1 MADNITADAGP
12 AQKLGLAMC
21 VALVMGNMIGSG
33 VFLLPAS
40 LAPFGWNGVAGW
52 VITIVG
58 ALALALVL
66 ARLTIA
72 FPQASGPTAF
82 VQLAFGRIP
91 SFMIGWAYWVSVWTA
106 NVTLAVA
113 AVSFLSLF
121 VPALGDHMALSTI
134 ALIWIVTAINWRGA
148 RAAGR
153 FQVVTLL
160 IKLIPLLTVMI
171 LVPIAFG
178 SPTPV
183 VTTPFPAEGLSLTA
197 VSGSAILTLWALLGF
212 ESASV
217 AADKVESPVVTIP
230 RATIIGTLATG
241 IIYLIVCSAVALM
254 LPAAD
259 VAKSDAPFALFVE
272 TYWGHGPAL
281 FIAAF
286 AAISAMGALNGF
298 TLIQAELPATLARQ
312 GLFPAWFAR
321 TNSHGT
327 PVAGLVI
334 ASTLAT
340 ACVLLNSNKSTAEMF
355 TFMAILS
362 TSVTLWLYL
371 SCAAAALWL
380 RVAIPVAALGVAYS
394 VWTLWGAGLDVS
406 AMSLILMAVGLPLYW
421 WTRGATRA
429 STPSEGEQAPV
440 V

>member
-1 MADNITADAGP
+1 MAETTTASVRP

-52 VITIVG
+52 VITIMG
-58 ALALALVL
+58 ALALAVVL
-66 ARLTIA
+66 ARLTVA

-121 VPALGDHMALSTI
+121 VPALGQHMALSTL

-171 LVPIAFG
+171 LAPLAFG

-183 VTTPFPAEGLSLTA
+183 VTTPFPAEGLSITA

-212 ESASV
+212 ESASI
-217 AADKVESPVVTIP
+217 ATDKVKDPVVTIP
-230 RATIIGTLATG
+230 RATIIGTLTTG
-241 IIYLIVCSAVALM
+241 ILYLIVCSAVALM
-254 LPAAD
+254 LPAAE
-259 VAKSDAPFALFVE
+259 VARSDAPFALFVE

-286 AAISAMGALNGF
+286 AAISAIGALNGF

-312 GLFPAWFAR
+312 GLFPARFAR
-321 TNSHGT
+321 TNRHGT
-327 PVAGLVI
+327 PVAALLI
-334 ASTLAT
+334 ASSLAS
-340 ACVLLNSNKSTAEMF
+340 ACVILNSNKSTAEMF

-371 SCAAAALWL
+371 SCAAAALRL
-380 RVAIPVAALGVAYS
+380 RVGIPAAAIGLAYS
-394 VWTLWGAGLDVS
+394 VWTLWGAGIWVS
-406 AMSLILMAVGLPLYW
+406 TLSLILMAAGLPLYW
-421 WTRGATRA
+421 WTRESAPTSAPFG
-429 STPSEGEQAPV
+429 SEETPVA
-440 V
+440 

>member
-1 MADNITADAGP
+1 MADTTTARVRP

-52 VITIVG
+52 VITIMG
-58 ALALALVL
+58 ALALAVVL
-66 ARLTIA
+66 ARLTVA
-72 FPQASGPTAF
+72 VPQASGPTAF

-121 VPALGDHMALSTI
+121 VPALGQHMALSTL
-134 ALIWIVTAINWRGA
+134 ALIWIVTTINWRGA

-171 LVPIAFG
+171 LAPLAFG

-183 VTTPFPAEGLSLTA
+183 VTTPFPAEGLSITA

-212 ESASV
+212 ESASI
-217 AADKVESPVVTIP
+217 ATDKVRDPVVTIP
-230 RATIIGTLATG
+230 RATIIGTLTTG
-241 IIYLIVCSAVALM
+241 ILYLIVCSAVALM
-254 LPAAD
+254 LPAAE
-259 VAKSDAPFALFVE
+259 VARSDAPFALFVE

-286 AAISAMGALNGF
+286 AAISAIGALNGF

-312 GLFPAWFAR
+312 GLFPARFAR
-321 TNSHGT
+321 TNRHGT
-327 PVAGLVI
+327 PVAALLI
-334 ASTLAT
+334 ASSLAS
-340 ACVLLNSNKSTAEMF
+340 ACVILNSNKSTAEMF

-371 SCAAAALWL
+371 SCAAAALRL
-380 RVAIPVAALGVAYS
+380 RVGIPAAAIGLAYS
-394 VWTLWGAGLDVS
+394 VWTLWGAGIWVS
-406 AMSLILMAVGLPLYW
+406 TLSLILMAAGLPLYW
-421 WTRGATRA
+421 WTRESAPTSAPSG
-429 STPSEGEQAPV
+429 SEETPVA
-440 V
+440 